1 MDVATLRKREEIFAK
16 IESGARLPEISAI
29 HPALLQSILQS
40 LLPSV
45 PSVPS
50 LQSLRSL
57 QSLQSLHSLQ
67 SLPCNR
73 CICIRSRHCGPCC
86 ANDFGRLGCWAV
98 GGGGGWGVGGMIGLR
113 TSVAGRLAA
122 FPAAAIPA
130 AISASI
136 LRKPLL
142 HRWSGLGSNSF
153 WSPVVP
159 LSLRFASWIL
169 YQPPISLAQVND
181 CIQFIIN
188 TSNIIVWLGTVLKVE
203 TFSPLLRAL
212 SPTHSPTHTTLPRP
226 PSPAP
231 CDGVPPRAD
240 RRGGACVASPSW
252 PVLGAADKSATGG
265 LKALARTIGA
275 GNLLQ

>member
-16 IESGARLPEISAI
+16 IESGARLPAISAI

-142 HRWSGLGSNSF
+142 QSMVWFGFKLFLVACGALELAFRL
-153 WSPVVP
+153 VD
-159 LSLRFASWIL
+159 SL
-169 YQPPISLAQVND
+169 P
-181 CIQFIIN
+181 
-188 TSNIIVWLGTVLKVE
+188 TSD
-203 TFSPLLRAL
+203 FS
-212 SPTHSPTHTTLPRP
+212 RP
-226 PSPAP
+226 
-231 CDGVPPRAD
+231 G
-240 RRGGACVASPSW
+240 
-252 PVLGAADKSATGG
+252 
-265 LKALARTIGA
+265 
-275 GNLLQ
+275 